1 MTDVRIVNVEMQ
13 EMYYSTKRQ
22 QFLIDQGYS
31 FKVIT
36 SLPPPDAGSSLGYH
50 SQEEQ
55 LSLLGK
61 VLNAGDDMVGLEQ
74 LEEDT
79 DGKALKTRRSMGS
92 MSAMSG
98 ANGRVY
104 MEYNSGRQKSGNQS
118 KKPKDPTKRHNIFKK
133 RYV

>member
-1 MTDVRIVNVEMQ
+1 MLKLQ

-36 SLPPPDAGSSLGYH
+36 SLPPPDAGSSLSYH

-55 LSLLGK
+55 LSLLAK
-61 VLNAGDDMVGLEQ
+61 VLNAGDDLVGLEQ

-79 DGKALKTRRSMGS
+79 DGMALQKMKRSNGS
-92 MSAMSG
+92 LSAFSG
-98 ANGRVY
+98 SKGMAY
-104 MEYNSGRQKSGNQS
+104 KEYNRNMSSA
-118 KKPKDPTKRHNIFKK
+118 KKPKDPTKRHLLFKK
-133 RYV
+133 RFA